1 MKNIYVYGPQ
11 ASGKTR
17 HAQVIAEHFGLNKIY
32 DGWYGGTLPEQY
44 KEDTLVL
51 TNRADL
57 VTMVSPRQW
66 FELEKVLN
74 DIHRSAEKANVYI
87 YTPCGIE
94 PDELVLAIMQHFGL
108 TNYFNDWGIGS
119 ELPDEY
125 LQDTLVSIKSHEKFI
140 GLPIEMRQ
148 HSHAL
153 SDVIRRMKWKNPTS
167 IMPELPTMPVN
178 KPKLIKITLTAEFT
192 VAIDESNEAYP
203 VELSQDVRS
212 TLICKEFGEFVQ
224 EAKLSVGATGGNTT
238 MVIENAD
245 NDV

>member
-17 HAQVIAEHFGLNKIY
+17 HAQVIAEHFGLSKIY
-32 DGWYGGTLPEQY
+32 DDWYGGTLPEQY

-66 FELEKVLN
+66 FELEKVLYN
-74 DIHRSAEKANVYI
+74 IH
-87 YTPCGIE
+87 YT
-94 PDELVLAIMQHFGL
+94 DQKTA
-108 TNYFNDWGIGS
+108 S
-119 ELPDEY
+119 
-125 LQDTLVSIKSHEKFI
+125 
-140 GLPIEMRQ
+140 
-148 HSHAL
+148 
-153 SDVIRRMKWKNPTS
+153 
-167 IMPELPTMPVN
+167 ELPTMPPVSA
-178 KPKLIKITLTAEFT
+178 KTPKLIKITLTAEFT

-224 EAKLSVGATGGNTT
+224 EAKLSVGATGGNTM